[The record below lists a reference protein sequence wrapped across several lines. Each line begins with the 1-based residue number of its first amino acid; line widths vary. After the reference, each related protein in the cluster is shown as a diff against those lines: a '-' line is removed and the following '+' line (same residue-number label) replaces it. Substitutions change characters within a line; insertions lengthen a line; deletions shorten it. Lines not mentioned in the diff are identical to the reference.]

1 MAQSDAQRRRTY
13 RARHPKKVRAEGA
26 AYRESGRPA
35 TLKKQRDPNVERE
48 QRQQRY
54 FRFGKPKHGG
64 PSISALE
71 LVHPNYTYIDRHG
84 NIHLERWQT
93 PEQLEAQLRREGRL

>member
-1 MAQSDAQRRRTY
+1 MAQSAAQRRRTY
-13 RARHPKKVRAEGA
+13 RANHREKVRAEA
-26 AYRESGRPA
+26 LAYRASGRPA
-35 TLKKQRDPNVERE
+35 ALKKERDPNVERE

-54 FRFGKPKHGG
+54 FRFGKPKGG